1 MSQLQLKA
9 YSREQMKAQSGNRK
23 MIEAE
28 LYGPGFDNQHLAVF
42 IDELEKAYK
51 AGHMATIIDLDVDGQ
66 IVPVLIKEI
75 QRGHL
80 KNNPLHVDFY
90 RIKDDQKV
98 HVVVDVTP
106 VGKSF
111 AITNM
116 GGMLVKNTQRLRVE
130 CLPKFLVKEIEV
142 DLGKLANLHDVI
154 RVADLDLPEG
164 ITVKNGLRD
173 PIVSVI
179 ASRKTK
185 SAAATGP
192 ATTPAAG
199 AAAKAPAK
207 AAPKKK

>member
-9 YSREQMKAQSGNRK
+9 YSRAQMKEQTGNRK
-23 MIEAE
+23 MVEAE
-28 LYGPGFDNQHLAVF
+28 MYGPGFENSHLAVF
-42 IDELEKAYK
+42 VDELEKAFK
-51 AGHMATIIDLDVDGQ
+51 AGHMATIIDLEVDGKV
-66 IVPVLIKEI
+66 VPVIIKEI

-98 HVVVDVTP
+98 HVEVDVTP

-142 DLGKLANLHDVI
+142 DLGKLVNLNQVI

-164 ITVKNGLRD
+164 ITVKNGKRD

-179 ASRKTK
+179 ASRKAK

-192 ATTPAAG
+192 ATTPAGGAAP

-207 AAPKKK
+207 KKK

>member
-1 MSQLQLKA
+1 
-9 YSREQMKAQSGNRK
+9 
-23 MIEAE
+23 
-28 LYGPGFDNQHLAVF
+28 
-42 IDELEKAYK
+42 
-51 AGHMATIIDLDVDGQ
+51 
-66 IVPVLIKEI
+66 
-75 QRGHL
+75 
-80 KNNPLHVDFY
+80 
-90 RIKDDQKV
+90 
-98 HVVVDVTP
+98 
-106 VGKSF
+106 
-111 AITNM
+111 M